1 MGNIL
6 LTLAVGA
13 LGAIIALKLKIPAG
27 AMIGSMVAVAI
38 FSVFTGMAF
47 FPNTVK
53 SAIQTVTGAFLGM
66 SVYRKDL
73 KEIRSVA
80 VPAVIMI
87 VGLAVT
93 NLLIG
98 FGITMVSDID
108 LVSALLSCTPGG
120 VTDMA
125 IICMDMGGSSS
136 TVALLQTARLIFV
149 IAFFPGMMTFMS
161 ARFDKADH
169 SSAVQEKEEPLEN
182 QKEEKVEKDH
192 SLKMVLITL
201 AFAAIGGV
209 VGYTIGM
216 PAGSLTFSM
225 LAVAA
230 YNVFTSKAYI
240 PKKVKLVAQT
250 CSGAMIGRT
259 MTMND
264 VLRLK
269 TMIVPM
275 LVIVI
280 GYLISNIALGFLI
293 RKVSHLD
300 LTTALFATTPAGV
313 SDMALIA
320 SDIGGDAPKVAV
332 LQIFRLVMVIAT
344 FPMMISMVVKIF
356 G

>member
-1 MGNIL
+1 MENIL

-13 LGAIIALKLKIPAG
+13 VGAVIALKLKIPAG

-120 VTDMA
+120 VTDMS

-149 IAFFPGMMTFMS
+149 IAFFPAMMTFMS

-169 SSAVQEKEEPLEN
+169 SKAQEEKEELLET
-182 QKEEKVEKDH
+182 QAEEKMEKDR

-201 AFAAIGGV
+201 CFAAVGGV
-209 VGYTIGM
+209 IGYLIGM

-225 LAVAA
+225 LVVAS
-230 YNVFTSKAYI
+230 YNVATSKAYI
-240 PKKVKLVAQT
+240 PYKVKLAAQT
-250 CSGAMIGRT
+250 CSGAMIGCT
-259 MTMND
+259 MTMAD

-269 TMIVPM
+269 TMIAP
-275 LVIVI
+275 VIVI
-280 GYLISNIALGFLI
+280 VVGYLISNITLGFFI
-293 RKVSHLD
+293 RKVSNLD

-344 FPMMISMVVKIF
+344 FPMMISLVVQYF